1 VLTALAAIVYYRHRV
16 ISNPA
21 DFLTVGILPLG
32 AIGVLVWVVYKSVQ
46 SANAAQ
52 NLTLAGVV
60 VAGLVLMI
68 LVRLILRPA
77 FFRTARESAQTAAES

>member
-1 VLTALAAIVYYRHRV
+1 
-16 ISNPA
+16 
-21 DFLTVGILPLG
+21 
-32 AIGVLVWVVYKSVQ
+32 VQ

-77 FFRTARESAQTAAES
+77 FFHTARESAQTAAES